1 MAYTVIET
9 LTDEQKTETR
19 NRKKAICKIYDLLNK
34 ELDNRDLSDIPTDKL
49 IHLISMLSKQ
59 MDNQS
64 VLLNERKYQTGL

>member
-1 MAYTVIET
+1 MAYSIIET
-9 LTDEQKTETR
+9 LTDEQKTETG
-19 NRKKAICKIYDLLNK
+19 NRKKAICKIYDRLNK
-34 ELDNRDLSDIPTDKL
+34 ELGGRDLSDIPTDKL